1 MVLQWAIKPI
11 FVICSKHIQ
20 LIPSL
25 EITMLFSS
33 LLVVTASLVSQ
44 VAAHGY
50 VPFIKINGQTIAGWN
65 VNTGKN

>member
-1 MVLQWAIKPI
+1 
-11 FVICSKHIQ
+11 
-20 LIPSL
+20 
-25 EITMLFSS
+25 MLFSS